1 MALGLKSGNELDLDQ
16 VMADTV
22 VVLCDGQTSSGPG
35 WVAPLIEE
43 VGEATQVVFE
53 CVLIGSNG
61 DGTLK
66 ALAQETGGE
75 YLRVD
80 G

>member
-1 MALGLKSGNELDLDQ
+1 MALGLGPGDELNLDL

-22 VVLCDGQTSSGPG
+22 VVLCDGQTGHGPG
-35 WVAPLIEE
+35 WVAPLIEKI
-43 VGEATQVVFE
+43 GHATQVVFE
-53 CVLIGSNG
+53 CVLIGSDG

-66 ALAQETGGE
+66 ALAQQTGGE
-75 YLRVD
+75 FLRVD